1 MICLCLRFFL
11 WTQSNWNRYLTALC
25 KPMKLNVH

>member
-1 MICLCLRFFL
+1 MICLCLSFFEH
-11 WTQSNWNRYLTALC
+11 NPIEIRYLTALC